1 MLQPQPRSVAW
12 IQIALVLFCLSLLP
26 LLISGCSSRPQLY
39 PNEKYKSV
47 GEEAAKRDIEACE
60 EEADKFVKSPTGKK
74 MLRGAG
80 TGAVVGGAV
89 GAAFGLF
96 TGNVGGAAASGAA
109 MGGAGG
115 AASGA
120 LSPNELKHRYVDKCL
135 SDRGYQV
142 LGWD

>member
-1 MLQPQPRSVAW
+1 MIPF
-12 IQIALVLFCLSLLP
+12 LFA
-26 LLISGCSSRPQLY
+26 GCSSKPQLY

-47 GEEAAKRDIEACE
+47 GEEAAEQDIKACR

-80 TGAVVGGAV
+80 TGAVIGGTVGAV
-89 GAAFGLF
+89 FGIF
-96 TGNVGGAAASGAA
+96 TGNVAGSAVRGAAV
-109 MGGAGG
+109 GGAGG

-120 LSPNELKHRYVDKCL
+120 MSPNELNQRYVDKCL
-135 SDRGYQV
+135 SDKGYQV